1 MQLSDRMVEEAVK
14 AFNNA
19 SMCGIYEYDNDA
31 LIAAIEAAIQA
42 AWVSVDDALPKPF
55 HDVLVYRP
63 RKTTADIPTYEISHH
78 NGERFYGNSYPPSHW
93 MTIPAYKGDQK

>member
-1 MQLSDRMVEEAVK
+1 MNVTEEMISA
-14 AFNNA
+14 AITA
-19 SMCGIYEYDNDA
+19 YHDEYHAEYPEIRHDMRQ
-31 LIAAIEAAIQA
+31 AIEAAMQA

-63 RKTTADIPTYEISHH
+63 RTTTAGIPTYDVSNH

-93 MTIPAYKGDQK
+93 MTIPAYKGE